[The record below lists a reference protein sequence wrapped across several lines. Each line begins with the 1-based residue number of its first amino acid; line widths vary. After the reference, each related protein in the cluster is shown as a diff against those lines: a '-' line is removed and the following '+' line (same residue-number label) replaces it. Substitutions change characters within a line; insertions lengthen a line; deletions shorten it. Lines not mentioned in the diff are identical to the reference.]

1 MSSAFA
7 IINICIKI
15 KREFF
20 FSFYFLFIKRTIDWS
35 YKRETDRSLWILNIE
50 CVTLLKTNDVSRVK
64 LENQN

>member
-7 IINICIKI
+7 IINICMKI

-35 YKRETDRSLWILNIE
+35 YISERLIDHFEFFTLNM
-50 CVTLLKTNDVSRVK
+50 SRY
-64 LENQN
+64 

>member
-7 IINICIKI
+7 IINIWMKI

-20 FSFYFLFIKRTIDWS
+20 LSFYFLFIKRTIDWS
-35 YKRETDRSLWILNIE
+35 YKRETDRSLWILYIE

>member
-7 IINICIKI
+7 IINICMKI

-20 FSFYFLFIKRTIDWS
+20 LVFIFSLLKERLTGLISERLIDH
-35 YKRETDRSLWILNIE
+35 IE

>member
-1 MSSAFA
+1 M
-7 IINICIKI
+7 KI

-20 FSFYFLFIKRTIDWS
+20 LVFIFSLLKERLTGLISERLI
-35 YKRETDRSLWILNIE
+35 EHIE